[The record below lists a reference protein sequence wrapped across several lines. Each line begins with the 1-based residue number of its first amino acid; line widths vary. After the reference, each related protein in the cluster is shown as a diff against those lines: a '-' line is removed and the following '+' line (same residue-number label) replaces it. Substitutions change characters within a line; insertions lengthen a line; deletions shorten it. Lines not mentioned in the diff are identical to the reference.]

1 MHRKPKLKNK
11 ISNKLKEN
19 SEFKEF
25 VRRKVS
31 SKDEIKKYEDDVRHE
46 YREDQIEENLNT
58 IYKDRKGHLIDVSRL
73 NEKKKKSWFAR
84 LFRTLFFLI
93 IFAILALGAYWY
105 FFQYNTNSE
114 VLNFSIIAPETVIT
128 GEEFN
133 YKIEYSNLSR
143 VGIKNL
149 NLEVIYPENFIFLT
163 SSMISKERNSVW
175 EIPYLPAGEKGEIII
190 TGKILAKTGS
200 PNTIKLS
207 MTYMPEN
214 FSSNFKKDIS
224 STILV
229 ENLGFSVNVDYVNTA
244 LVAKEEKISL
254 SFTVNSENYVDSL
267 DLVFILP
274 DNIEVSIPKNENN
287 SNDDIQSASS
297 SLSFSSQK
305 RHTWNIEGL
314 GQEDVLQDLSFN
326 FLVKDKISETQDFT
340 LQFYARE
347 NDTSYL
353 LAEELVNLKIM
364 KSDLNLSLL
373 VNDSKNG
380 EAVNFG
386 EDLNY
391 SVFFS
396 NQGEISLEDVTVMVV
411 IDGDFLNWSEIND
424 ENGGEYNNNSIA
436 WSKEH
441 IEKLS
446 EIAPGDEGTINFS
459 LPISNFNLDDLDKSL
474 EIKSYAQFNFK
485 SDEDLDL
492 GSDNQSNTVLNLINS
507 DLEFEEKVLYFTEDN
522 LPVGSGP
529 LPPKVDQT
537 TKFKAYWQISNNV
550 HNLSQLRTE
559 LKLPSYIEFDQT
571 VSVDKGFLNYDKQN
585 RLVSWDIEEINTS
598 DYLLE
603 AQFYLSLKPVSDDV
617 DKILVISPGAS
628 LSALDN
634 VTNDKITK
642 KSEATTSKL
651 EEDEIANLSSD
662 GRVVN

>member
-1 MHRKPKLKNK
+1 
-11 ISNKLKEN
+11 
-19 SEFKEF
+19 
-25 VRRKVS
+25 
-31 SKDEIKKYEDDVRHE
+31 
-46 YREDQIEENLNT
+46 
-58 IYKDRKGHLIDVSRL
+58 
-73 NEKKKKSWFAR
+73 
-84 LFRTLFFLI
+84 
-93 IFAILALGAYWY
+93 
-105 FFQYNTNSE
+105 
-114 VLNFSIIAPETVIT
+114 
-128 GEEFN
+128 
-133 YKIEYSNLSR
+133 
-143 VGIKNL
+143 
-149 NLEVIYPENFIFLT
+149 
-163 SSMISKERNSVW
+163 
-175 EIPYLPAGEKGEIII
+175 
-190 TGKILAKTGS
+190 
-200 PNTIKLS
+200 
-207 MTYMPEN
+207 
-214 FSSNFKKDIS
+214 
-224 STILV
+224 
-229 ENLGFSVNVDYVNTA
+229 
-244 LVAKEEKISL
+244 
-254 SFTVNSENYVDSL
+254 
-267 DLVFILP
+267 
-274 DNIEVSIPKNENN
+274 
-287 SNDDIQSASS
+287 
-297 SLSFSSQK
+297 
-305 RHTWNIEGL
+305 
-314 GQEDVLQDLSFN
+314 
-326 FLVKDKISETQDFT
+326 
-340 LQFYARE
+340 
-347 NDTSYL
+347 
-353 LAEELVNLKIM
+353 
-364 KSDLNLSLL
+364 
-373 VNDSKNG
+373 
-380 EAVNFG
+380 
-386 EDLNY
+386 
-391 SVFFS
+391 
-396 NQGEISLEDVTVMVV
+396 MVV